1 MIVSFLLL
9 SSGQWLVGSLCPLW
23 EHAGQSELFEIL
35 RVTKNCGY
43 YAGPVAQPSLGAQ
56 WRTGGGRESARNI
69 PAGDQRIRDMWALC
83 NISGHLRGSH
93 KDQCHSECLK
103 QGSQSWLICCQ
114 QGRVAL
120 F

>member
-56 WRTGGGRESARNI
+56 WRTGGGERICPKYPGRRSEN
-69 PAGDQRIRDMWALC
+69 QRYVATLQHISSQDIGEDLTRISVTPSVLNRDP
-83 NISGHLRGSH
+83 SRG
-93 KDQCHSECLK
+93 
-103 QGSQSWLICCQ
+103 
-114 QGRVAL
+114 
-120 F
+120 